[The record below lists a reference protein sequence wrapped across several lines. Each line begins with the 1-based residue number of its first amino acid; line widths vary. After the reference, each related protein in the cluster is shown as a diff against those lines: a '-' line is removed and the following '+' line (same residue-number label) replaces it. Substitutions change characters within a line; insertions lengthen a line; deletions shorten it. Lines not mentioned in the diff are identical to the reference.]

1 MLLLRRE
8 GDTMDF
14 TLGIRHVVV
23 LFAAPSFLY
32 CLTTLIKNNRAPT
45 KIPLW
50 KHYIAWFI
58 ILLLGLPFV
67 YRFLSFIRIEDTRD
81 IIDLCLYFIIF
92 TASSLLFNYL
102 TKYSDSNRDSSR
114 ETFGRS
120 LLIILCQIAIIISAS
135 PFVGMIF
142 YGTDSL
148 MNDQG
153 FYHQNWFY
161 SAAVL
166 MLFYS
171 LSFPLR
177 LKYEL
182 SHASLYHYF
191 LDFMLI
197 NAVAGIISAEMF
209 YSNKWHH
216 LLVPVAPQIIGFMFI
231 FLFAILYAAYYY
243 TKRNN
248 YNLTWLPTIVI
259 SFLHC
264 VILGMLYSFYQVVYL
279 GILYLLYPDT

>member
-1 MLLLRRE
+1 
-8 GDTMDF
+8 MDF
-14 TLGIRHVVV
+14 TLGIRQVVV
-23 LFAAPSFLY
+23 FIAVPSLVY
-32 CLTTLIKNNRAPT
+32 CLTTSVKNDYVLPT
-45 KIPLW
+45 SPLW
-50 KHYIAWFI
+50 KNYVERFLIFLLANCFIHPSPLLISDVRDIFKLCAAVLVFI
-58 ILLLGLPFV
+58 ISILLFDRLVKYSNQRSRWLVFGHALLL
-67 YRFLSFIRIEDTRD
+67 
-81 IIDLCLYFIIF
+81 
-92 TASSLLFNYL
+92 
-102 TKYSDSNRDSSR
+102 
-114 ETFGRS
+114 
-120 LLIILCQIAIIISAS
+120 ILCQVAITVGAS
-135 PFVGMIF
+135 SFIGAFFHYSDLKM
-142 YGTDSL
+142 G
-148 MNDQG
+148 DQS

-166 MLFYS
+166 TLFYS

-243 TKRNN
+243 IKRNN
-248 YNLTWLPTIVI
+248 YNLTWLPTIAI

-279 GILYLLYPDT
+279 GILYLFYPDT